1 VANSEPRILAGVPG
15 QYDAIIVGGGHNGLA
30 TAAYLGRAGLK
41 TLVLEQREVL
51 GGAAVSEHPWPGYTV
66 STLSYVLSLMPPEV
80 IRELE
85 LHRHGLTLYPLAA
98 DYYVPFPDGSHLL
111 LTKDP
116 AQAKA
121 EIGKF
126 SKKDADVWPEFSAYL
141 AKIAQLVRPLLLMT
155 PPAVGAKSPQ
165 DLLELARFAWKL
177 KGLDVKSTGD
187 FVKVMTLSVAEL
199 LDEWFESPQVKAA
212 RCVSGAIGTYGGPY
226 TPGTAYVLLHHYIG
240 EIDGQMAE
248 WAFVRGGTGAVSQ
261 AIADDA
267 VEHGAEIRTGA
278 RVGRILVDSNHA
290 VGVTL
295 TDGIELRARA
305 VVSNA
310 HPKITF
316 CELVEADQ
324 LPPDFVRAID
334 RYKTRSGTVKV
345 NLALGEVP
353 RFDGLAP
360 EDSMTAARSFIQ
372 LCDSMEYLERAFD
385 DAKYGRPSAAPYSD
399 GVLPT
404 IVDDSLSPTDKHL
417 MSCFT
422 QYVPASWS
430 QAPHRDELEAYADR
444 VVDGYAR
451 FARNLKGAIEHRQVL
466 GPYDMEQE
474 YGLIGGNIMHGDL
487 TLDQLFSWRPVAGY
501 ANYRTP
507 IQGLYLCGSGTHPGG
522 GISGIN
528 GRNASREIL
537 KDFKRRRTQ
546 K

>member
-1 VANSEPRILAGVPG
+1 MANSEPRILAGVPG

>member
-1 VANSEPRILAGVPG
+1 MGDLRPRILAGVAA

-30 TAAYLGRAGLK
+30 TAAYLGRAGLR
-41 TLVLEQREVL
+41 TLVLERRDVL

-80 IRELE
+80 IQELE

-111 LTKDP
+111 LTRDP

-126 SKKDADVWPEFSAYL
+126 SKKDADTWPEFSAFL

-212 RCVSGAIGTYGGPY
+212 RCVSGAIGTYGGPH

-267 VEHGAEIRTGA
+267 NEHGAEIRTGA
-278 RVGRILVDSNHA
+278 RVGRILVENNRA
-290 VGVTL
+290 VGVAL
-295 TDGIELRARA
+295 TDGTEVHARA

-316 CELVEADQ
+316 CELVESSQ

-345 NLALGEVP
+345 NLALGELP
-353 RFDGLAP
+353 HFDGLEP
-360 EDSMTAARSFIQ
+360 DDSMTAARSFIQ

-385 DAKYGRPSAAPYSD
+385 DAKYGGPSVAPYSD

-404 IVDDSLSPTDKHL
+404 IVDDSLAPKGKHL

-422 QYVPASWS
+422 QYVPAGWS
-430 QAPHRDELEAYADR
+430 EAPHRNELEAYADR

-451 FARNLKGAIEHRQVL
+451 FARNLKGAIEYRQVL

-501 ANYRTP
+501 ADYRTP
-507 IQGLYLCGSGTHPGG
+507 IKGLYLCGSGTHPGG

-537 KDFKRRRTQ
+537 KDLKRSRSR